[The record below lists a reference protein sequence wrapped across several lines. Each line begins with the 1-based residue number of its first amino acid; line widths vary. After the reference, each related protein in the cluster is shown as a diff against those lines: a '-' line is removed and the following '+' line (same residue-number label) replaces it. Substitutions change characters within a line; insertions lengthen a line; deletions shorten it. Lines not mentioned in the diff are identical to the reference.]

1 MAADGR
7 LFVRIGIVWCG
18 MVYSMVWRGMVMYD
32 MALYGMVWYG
42 HVVWCSLMC
51 YGMACCCVVYISMC
65 MVWHDIYMYSMI

>member
-32 MALYGMVWYG
+32 MALYGMVWSCGVVQSHVLWYG
-42 HVVWCSLMC
+42 LLLRSIHIHV
-51 YGMACCCVVYISMC
+51 YGLA
-65 MVWHDIYMYSMI
+65 